1 MATIKS
7 LGRNISYLRQQ
18 FAALLENT
26 STSVKFICIVVL
38 FSYCLSFSTEAV
50 LLLSVTPGYLLPPA
64 FWIWSAFTF
73 CFLEIHIWD
82 LCVDLVTVGL
92 CGKLIEPLWG
102 AMEMM
107 TFFAIVNFGVA
118 VLSSLFYLFLY
129 MCTNDPDLLFD
140 IHIQG
145 LIGYIAGLSV
155 AVTQIMPDYIIV
167 KTPIGKIR
175 NRNIPLMVW
184 FTGAIL
190 WLFGLFKGTYLT
202 MFLSGLLISWIYLR
216 FYQKHN
222 NGTRGDMADDFTFAS
237 FFPNVLQPPIA
248 VVSNTIYGF
257 FVRVGICRK
266 VVRRFDMSNAPPGLI
281 INLPG
286 IDPHDSERRRQIA
299 LKALSERLSKDH
311 AKPWQQERA
320 KKHSPIPPAVSI
332 PIPETTT
339 PKPLAS
345 PLIPQVSVNIHNH
358 TSNTNT

>member
-1 MATIKS
+1 MAAIKG
-7 LGRNISYLRQQ
+7 LGRNIPYLRQQ
-18 FAALLENT
+18 FAALLGNT
-26 STSVKFICIVVL
+26 STSVKFICVVVL
-38 FSYCLSFSTEAV
+38 FSYCLSFSTETV
-50 LLLSVTPGYLLPPA
+50 RLLSVTPGYLLPPV
-64 FWIWSAFTF
+64 FWIWTAFTF
-73 CFLEIHIWD
+73 CFLEIHFWEV
-82 LCVDLVTVGL
+82 CVDIVTVGL

-118 VLSSLFYLFLY
+118 VLSALFYLFLY

-140 IHIQG
+140 IHIHG
-145 LIGYIAGLSV
+145 LTGYIA
-155 AVTQIMPDYIIV
+155 V
-167 KTPIGKIR
+167 KTPIGKIT

-184 FTGAIL
+184 IMGVIL
-190 WLFGLFKGTYLT
+190 WLFGLLEGTHPT
-202 MFLSGLLISWIYLR
+202 MFLSGLLISWTYLR

-222 NGTRGDMADDFTFAS
+222 NGTRGDMADNFTFAS

-248 VVSNTIYGF
+248 VVSNTIHGF

-311 AKPWQQERA
+311 AKPWQQERT
-320 KKHSPIPPAVSI
+320 KKHSPVPPAVSI
-332 PIPETTT
+332 PIPDTTT

-358 TSNTNT
+358 ASTNNT